1 MENEEIL
8 RQSLREEHN
17 KNSILA
23 TEKDILL
30 QERII
35 ESQKDQMVLRERE
48 IELRKQENEKEI
60 LLQERMIESQK
71 DQMVLREREI
81 ELRKEENE
89 SRKIIE
95 EKRLAQ
101 DLDLNK
107 SKEITA
113 AKDFKLSIYQLAVNI
128 ACERSRVSIENKRLN
143 PSSTEIISNPDIVL
157 ALREALEFI
166 NSDPSI
172 G

>member
-1 MENEEIL
+1 MENEEI
-8 RQSLREEHN
+8 LREEHN

-23 TEKDILL
+23 IEKEILL
-30 QERII
+30 QERMI

-81 ELRKEENE
+81 ELRKQENE

-101 DLDLNK
+101 DLDFNK
-107 SKEITA
+107 SEAITA
-113 AKDFKLSIYQLAVNI
+113 GKNFKLSIYQLAVNI

-143 PSSTEIISNPDIVL
+143 PSSTEIISNPDIEL
-157 ALREALEFI
+157 ALRETLEFI

>member
-1 MENEEIL
+1 MENEEI
-8 RQSLREEHN
+8 LREEHN

-23 TEKDILL
+23 I
-30 QERII
+30 
-35 ESQKDQMVLRERE
+35 
-48 IELRKQENEKEI
+48 EKEI

-81 ELRKEENE
+81 ELRKQENE

-101 DLDLNK
+101 DLDFNK
-107 SKEITA
+107 SEAITA
-113 AKDFKLSIYQLAVNI
+113 GKNFKLSIYQLAVNI

-143 PSSTEIISNPDIVL
+143 PSSTEIISNPDIEL
-157 ALREALEFI
+157 ALRETLEFI